1 MIGGIM
7 MTNKKAL
14 SIIVLIVICSL
25 LLFGCSQDPD
35 NNERDELTIDTIKES
50 ISGSLGEGEEFTN
63 IELDG
68 DNVIL
73 HVNLNHQKDDILPE
87 SELAYSR
94 SSSITDNLLEL
105 KGWSSVKIIF
115 EEFGEVKLNY
125 DQHESNET
133 GAPYFDYLL
142 IEDRF
147 KEY

>member
-1 MIGGIM
+1 

-14 SIIVLIVICSL
+14 SIIVLIIICSL
-25 LLFGCSQDPD
+25 LLFGCSQNTD
-35 NNERDELTIDTIKES
+35 NNEKKELTIDSIKES

-68 DNVIL
+68 DNVII
-73 HVNLNHQKDDILPE
+73 HVNLNHKKDDTLPE

-94 SSSITDNLLEL
+94 SSSITDKLLEL
-105 KGWSSVKIIF
+105 KGWNSVKIIF

-133 GAPYFDYLL
+133 GALYFDYLL
-142 IEDRF
+142 IEDNF